1 MCSCHGNSPY
11 CSNENSWPFCFTAK
25 NELNPMSW
33 HIGCDGKSLWDG
45 VLVSNHYTKYYH
57 HHTGLKVEF
66 LWCSLHFCHINIYRY
81 NIYRY
86 NIYLYIY
93 IYIVI
98 QVYFKTLYSWY
109 RWNYHYYSY
118 YYCYYWLCFKTPMIF
133 IPCHPQYL
141 VIFSGCW
148 HKKKSTKLNL
158 CLSPDNC

>member
-66 LWCSLHFCHINIYRY
+66 LWCSLHFCHINIY
-81 NIYRY
+81 IY

-93 IYIVI
+93 IYSHTSIFVKPFIHDTVEIIIIIIIIIIILIIIVI
-98 QVYFKTLYSWY
+98 IDFVLKPQWFLFHV
-109 RWNYHYYSY
+109 
-118 YYCYYWLCFKTPMIF
+118 TPNI
-133 IPCHPQYL
+133 
-141 VIFSGCW
+141 
-148 HKKKSTKLNL
+148 
-158 CLSPDNC
+158 